1 MLTLRT
7 QFYVD
12 APEHKHLVTQVFD
25 RESKYLDDDSVFAVK
40 DNLIIDFLP
49 ITEASAP
56 LPAGGEFDE
65 KIQWEVKYDISL
77 AAASA
82 VDTSAFQG

>member
-1 MLTLRT
+1 M

-12 APEHKHLVTQVFD
+12 APGHKHLVTQIFD

-40 DNLIIDFLP
+40 ENLIIDFLP
-49 ITEASAP
+49 ITKASAP

-65 KIQWEVKYDISL
+65 KIAWEVKYDISL
-77 AAASA
+77 ASSVA